1 MDGGIMEFIIF
12 GFMDNF
18 VLILGMYYSFLSIEN
33 WLESKFKINVKSDP
47 LVLACVCAGF
57 GNTFSDAMG
66 FLVTLNIEWMVLT
79 IAGCLIGMLIIPI
92 MQKIKKGSA

>member
-1 MDGGIMEFIIF
+1 MDGGLMEFIIF

-33 WLESKFKINVKSDP
+33 WLESKFNIDTKADP
-47 LVLACVCAGF
+47 VVLACVAGGL
-57 GNTFSDAMG
+57 GNTFSDAIG
-66 FLVTLNIEWMVLT
+66 FLATFNIEWMLLT
-79 IAGCLIGMLIIPI
+79 IAGCLLGMIIIPV

>member
-1 MDGGIMEFIIF
+1 MDGGLMEFIIF

-47 LVLACVCAGF
+47 LVLACGWAGF

-66 FLVTLNIEWMVLT
+66 FLVTLNIEWMMLT
-79 IAGCLIGMLIIPI
+79 IAGCLIGMLIIPV